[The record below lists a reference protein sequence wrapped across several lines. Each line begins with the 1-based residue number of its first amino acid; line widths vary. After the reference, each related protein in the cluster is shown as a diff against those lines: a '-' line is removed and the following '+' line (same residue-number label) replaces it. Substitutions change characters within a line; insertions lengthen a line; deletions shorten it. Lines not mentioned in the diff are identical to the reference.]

1 MVFASS
7 RRTISLQG
15 LVKSIQS
22 NRSLSLRRRSFHLT
36 CSLNNTSRK
45 NIVPPLDTF
54 GRRHIGPSKK
64 EQEYQLSTLGYKD
77 FESFLN
83 DVIPENVRANGNN
96 NKHFPLINTDKSHTA
111 PNYSESEFGELVEN
125 VANKNQLVKTL
136 IGMGYYNV
144 KIPPAIIRNVFEN
157 PEWYTQYTPYQAE
170 ISQGRL
176 ESMMNYQTMITDL
189 TGLSISN
196 ASLLDEATAAGEAM
210 VMVMGSDRKKRKTFL
225 VDSKIYPNTLSVLRT
240 RARGFEIDVKVVD
253 ISTEVIKANEKD
265 AFGILVQYP
274 GADGSIFDY
283 SHLASTA
290 HASNMRVVAATD
302 LLALTLM
309 KTPGEWGADVAVGST
324 QRFGLPMGFGGP
336 HAGFFACNDEFKRK
350 MPGRLVGLSKDRLG
364 NPAYRLAL
372 QTREQHIR
380 REKATSNICTAQA
393 LLANMSAFYAIYH
406 GPEGLRQIA
415 ARIYAI
421 TNVLKCGLESAGFK
435 ILNKNHFFDTL
446 TINVQSADALIKRAL
461 AHGYNLRKVSDTS
474 ISISMDESI
483 TNEDLSQLFNVF
495 QISSSP
501 EAFTEKL
508 NSGKSVNTV
517 DELVV
522 SAFPKELQR
531 QTPYLQ
537 HIVFN
542 RYHSE
547 TELMRYIRY
556 LQSKD
561 LSLAHAMIPLGSCT
575 MKLNAVSE
583 MNPVSNPKFANIHPY
598 APKDQVQGYE
608 FLINDLELMLTNLTG
623 FDAASFQPNSGA
635 SGEYT
640 GLSVIRA
647 YQKSIGE
654 DYRNICLIPVSAHGT
669 NPASANMAGL
679 KVVSVKCLNNGN
691 LDLDDLKVKA
701 EKYSDNLAAFM
712 VTYPSTFG
720 IFEHGVKETL
730 SIIHENGGQVYFDGA
745 NMNAMVGLCKAGE
758 LGADVCHFNLH
769 KTFCI
774 PHGGGGPGA
783 GPICVKSHL
792 ADFLPSSPVVKCGG
806 TKSIGSVSSS
816 PYGSASI
823 LPISWAYM
831 RMMGLDGLRDASKAA
846 LLNANYM
853 AARLAPYYKLV
864 YSNENNRCAHE
875 FILDAREFKATA
887 SIEATDIAK
896 RLQDYS
902 FHAPTLSWPITN
914 TLMVEPTES
923 ESMYEMD
930 RFCDAL
936 ISIRQ
941 EIREIEEGKQPKD
954 NNLLTNAPHPQ
965 KDLVSEEWN
974 RPYSRERAV
983 YPVPILS
990 ERKFWP
996 TVARLD
1002 DAYGDKKFVLYLR
1015 SYAVKKK
1022 KSSPPPGY
1030 RLSPFSSP

>member
-7 RRTISLQG
+7 KKTISLQG
-15 LVKSIQS
+15 IVKSIHS
-22 NRSLSLRRRSFHLT
+22 NCSLLLPRRNIHLT
-36 CSLNNTSRK
+36 YSNKTSHK
-45 NIVPPLDTF
+45 NFVPPLDTF
-54 GRRHIGPSKK
+54 GRRHIGPSKE

-83 DVIPENVRANGNN
+83 DVIPGNVRAKENS
-96 NKHFPLINTDKSHTA
+96 NKHFPSFDIDKSHTA
-111 PNYSESEFGELVEN
+111 PNYSESEVGELTEN
-125 VANKNQLVKTL
+125 VANKNKLVKTL

-144 KIPPAIIRNVFEN
+144 KVPPAIIRNVFEN
-157 PEWYTQYTPYQAE
+157 PEWYTQYTPYQTE

-176 ESMMNYQTMITDL
+176 ESMMNYQTMVTDL

-210 VMVMGSDRKKRKTFL
+210 VMIMAGDRKKRKTFL
-225 VDSKIYPNTLSVLRT
+225 VDSNIYPNTLSVLRT
-240 RARGFEIDVKVVD
+240 RARGFNIDVKVAD
-253 ISTEVIKANEKD
+253 ISPEVITANEKD

-274 GADGSIFDY
+274 TADGSIFDY
-283 SHLASTA
+283 THLASAA
-290 HASNMRVVAATD
+290 HSSNMHVVAVTD

-336 HAGFFACNDEFKRK
+336 HAGFFACKDEFKRK
-350 MPGRLVGLSKDRLG
+350 LPGRLVGLSKDRLG

-380 REKATSNICTAQA
+380 REKATSNVCTAQA

-406 GPEGLRQIA
+406 GPEGLKHIA
-415 ARIYAI
+415 SRIYSL
-421 TNVLKCGLESAGFK
+421 TQVLKLALESAGYK
-435 ILNKNHFFDTL
+435 ISNKNHFFDTL
-446 TINVQSADALIKRAL
+446 TINVHCANSLIERAL
-461 AHGYNLRKVSDTS
+461 AHGYNLHKVSDTFVS
-474 ISISMDESI
+474 LSLDESI
-483 TNEDLSQLFNVF
+483 TSEDLRQLFSIF
-495 QISSSP
+495 GIPSSP
-501 EAFTEKL
+501 ETFIENL
-508 NSGKSVNTV
+508 NNGKSVNSV
-517 DELVV
+517 EELSV
-522 SAFPKELQR
+522 SVFPEELRR

-575 MKLNAVSE
+575 MKLNAASE

-598 APKDQVQGYE
+598 APKDQVQGYKY
-608 FLINDLELMLTNLTG
+608 LINDLELMLTNLTG

-635 SGEYT
+635 SGEYA

-647 YQKSIGE
+647 YQKYIGE
-654 DYRNICLIPVSAHGT
+654 GHRNICLIPVSAHGT
-669 NPASANMAGL
+669 NPASAAMAGL
-679 KVVSVKCLNNGN
+679 KVVPVKCLSNGN
-691 LDLDDLKVKA
+691 LDFDDLKAKA
-701 EKYSDNLAAFM
+701 EKYSNDLAAFM

-730 SIIHENGGQVYFDGA
+730 NIIHQNGGQVYFDGA
-745 NMNAMVGLCKAGE
+745 NMNAMVGLCKAGD

-774 PHGGGGPGA
+774 PHGGGGPGV

-792 ADFLPSSPVVKCGG
+792 ADFLPSSPVVQCGG
-806 TKSIGSVSSS
+806 SKSIGSVSSS

-864 YSNENNRCAHE
+864 YANENNRCAHE
-875 FILDAREFKATA
+875 FILDAREFKA
-887 SIEATDIAK
+887 SSGIEATDIAK

-941 EIREIEEGKQPKD
+941 EIREIEEGKQPKG

-965 KDLVSEEWN
+965 RDLVTEEWN

-983 YPVPILS
+983 YPLPILL

-996 TVARLD
+996 TVARID
-1002 DAYGDKKFVLYLR
+1002 DAYGDKNLFCTC
-1015 SYAVKKK
+1015 A
-1022 KSSPPPGY
+1022 PMQ
-1030 RLSPFSSP
+1030 

>member
-7 RRTISLQG
+7 KRTISLHG
-15 LVKSIQS
+15 LIKSIHKNRLYSLNKRNVHLTYS
-22 NRSLSLRRRSFHLT
+22 NR
-36 CSLNNTSRK
+36 TSQK
-45 NIVPPLDTF
+45 NFVPPLDTF
-54 GRRHIGPSKK
+54 SRRHIGPSKD

-83 DVIPENVRANGNN
+83 DVIPQNVRAKENN
-96 NKHFPLINTDKSHTA
+96 KKHFPSFDFDTHKPHTA
-111 PNYSESEFGELVEN
+111 PNYSESEFGELAEN
-125 VANKNQLVKTL
+125 VANKNKLVKTL

-144 KIPPAIIRNVFEN
+144 KIPPVIIRNVFEN

-196 ASLLDEATAAGEAM
+196 ASLLDEATAASEAM
-210 VMVMGSDRKKRKTFL
+210 VMIMANDRKKRKTFL
-225 VDSKIYPNTLSVLRT
+225 VDSNIYPNTLSVLRT
-240 RARGFEIDVKVVD
+240 RARGFNIDVKVVD
-253 ISTEVIKANEKD
+253 ISSEIITANEKD
-265 AFGILVQYP
+265 SFGILVQYP
-274 GADGSIFDY
+274 AADGSIFDY
-283 SHLASTA
+283 SELASAA
-290 HASNMRVVAATD
+290 HASNMHVVAATD

-350 MPGRLVGLSKDRLG
+350 LPGRLVGLSKDRLG

-406 GPEGLRQIA
+406 GPEGLKHIA
-415 ARIYAI
+415 SRIYSL
-421 TNVLKCGLESAGFK
+421 TNILKRALESAGYD
-435 ILNKNHFFDTL
+435 ISNKNHFFDTL
-446 TINVQSADALIKRAL
+446 TINVQCADSILQRAL
-461 AHGYNLRKVSDTS
+461 AYGYNLRKVSDGVVS
-474 ISISMDESI
+474 LSMDESI
-483 TNEDLSQLFNVF
+483 TNEDLSHLFSIFEIPSTPETFIENLSDGKS
-495 QISSSP
+495 ISSVEQLP
-501 EAFTEKL
+501 
-508 NSGKSVNTV
+508 
-517 DELVV
+517 V
-522 SAFPKELQR
+522 SAFPKELRR

-537 HIVFN
+537 HVVFN

-598 APKDQVQGYE
+598 APEDQVHGYKY
-608 FLINDLELMLTNLTG
+608 LINDLGLMLKNLTG

-635 SGEYT
+635 SGEYA

-654 DYRNICLIPVSAHGT
+654 GHRNICLIPVSAHGT
-669 NPASANMAGL
+669 NPASAAMAGL
-679 KVVSVKCLNNGN
+679 KVVPVKCLNNGN
-691 LDLDDLKVKA
+691 LDFEDLKAKA
-701 EKYSDNLAAFM
+701 EKHSNHLAAFM

-730 SIIHENGGQVYFDGA
+730 NVIHQNGGQVYFDGA
-745 NMNAMVGLCKAGE
+745 NMNAMVGLCKAGD

-774 PHGGGGPGA
+774 PHGGGGPGV

-792 ADFLPSSPVVKCGG
+792 ADFLPSNPVIHCGG
-806 TKSIGSVSSS
+806 QKSIGSVSSS

-823 LPISWAYM
+823 LPVSWAYM

-864 YSNENNRCAHE
+864 YTNDKGRCAHE
-875 FILDAREFKATA
+875 FILDAREFKVSAG
-887 SIEATDIAK
+887 IEATDIAK

-941 EIREIEEGKQPKD
+941 EIREIEEGKQPKG

-965 KDLVSEEWN
+965 RDLVREEWD

-1002 DAYGDKKFVLYLR
+1002 DAYGDKNLFCTC
-1015 SYAVKKK
+1015 A
-1022 KSSPPPGY
+1022 PMQ
-1030 RLSPFSSP
+1030 